1 MSEERFIARQ
11 PIFDAALHVVAY
23 ELLFRSDLDNYCKML
38 DTTQASST
46 VISDSVLLF
55 DLAKLTDGRGAFVNI
70 GRDGLLN
77 EHVRLLPSDVV
88 TVEVLESVVPDGPVI
103 DACRALKDAGY
114 RLALDDFI
122 DGPGMRPLVD
132 LADVI
137 KVDLRSTP
145 EPVGDVV
152 ARLSRPGLQW
162 LAEKVETREEFQLAA
177 AAGCTL
183 FQGYFFARPVVMAGK
198 DVPGFKA
205 AYLELLRDI
214 NREPFDLNR
223 LEQVLKR
230 DVSIAYKFLRY
241 INSAA
246 VGLRNRVSSI
256 RETLLLLG
264 QRNIRTLASVWA
276 LAGMGQDRPEALLV
290 LSLTRARFCE
300 GLAGLAGMEHRQSEL
315 FLVGMLSVVDAI
327 MGRPMASVVA
337 ELPLS
342 EDARLALVDHQG
354 PLQPVMDC
362 TLAYEQGDWDR
373 AQGLALAL
381 GVPPAKVPD
390 LYLESLPVDVAAL
403 MGSA

>member
-1 MSEERFIARQ
+1 VS
-11 PIFDAALHVVAY
+11 
-23 ELLFRSDLDNYCKML
+23 
-38 DTTQASST
+38 QASST

-70 GRDGLLN
+70 GRDGLLH
-77 EHVRLLPSDVV
+77 EHARLLPNDVV
-88 TVEVLESVVPDGPVI
+88 TVEVLESVVPDEPVI
-103 DACRALKDAGY
+103 AACRALKDAGY
-114 RLALDDFI
+114 RLALDDFV
-122 DGPGMRPLVD
+122 DSPPMRPLID

-145 EPVGDVV
+145 EPLAPLVK
-152 ARLSRPGLQW
+152 RLSRPGLQW
-162 LAEKVETREEFQLAA
+162 LAEKVETREEFEAAA
-177 AAGCTL
+177 AAGCEF
-183 FQGYFFARPVVMAGK
+183 FQGYFFARPLVMARK

-214 NREPFDLNR
+214 NREPFDLNL

-264 QRNIRTLASVWA
+264 QRRIQMLASVWA

-300 GLAGLAGMEHRQSEL
+300 GLAPLAGMEHRQAEL
-315 FLVGMLSVVDAI
+315 FLVGMLSLVDAI
-327 MGRPMASVVA
+327 MGRPMESVVDQ
-337 ELPLS
+337 LPLS
-342 EDARLALVDHQG
+342 EDARLTLVEHRG
-354 PLQPVMDC
+354 PLQPIMDC
-362 TLAYEQGDWDR
+362 TLAYERGDWDR
-373 AQGLALAL
+373 ARHLAAAL
-381 GVPPAKVPD
+381 GVPSAAIPD
-390 LYLESLPVDVAAL
+390 LYLASLPVDIAAL
-403 MGSA
+403 TGSS

>member
-11 PIFDAALHVVAY
+11 PIFDTALHVVAY
-23 ELLFRSDLDNYCKML
+23 ELLFRSDLDNYCKLL

-55 DLAKLTDGRGAFVNI
+55 DLAKLTDGRSAFVNI

-77 EHVRLLPSDVV
+77 EHVRLLPSDAV
-88 TVEVLESVVPDGPVI
+88 TVEVLESVVPDEPVI

-122 DGPGMRPLVD
+122 DSPGMRPLID

-145 EPVGDVV
+145 EPVADLV

-162 LAEKVETREEFQLAA
+162 LAEKVETREEFQLAS

-205 AYLELLRDI
+205 TYLELLRDI
-214 NREPFDLNR
+214 NREPYDINL

-246 VGLRNRVSSI
+246 VGLRNHVSSI

-264 QRNIRTLASVWA
+264 QRNIRMLASIWA

-300 GLAGLAGMEHRQSEL
+300 GLAGLAGMEHRQAEL

-327 MGRPMASVVA
+327 MGRPMASIVA

-342 EDARLALVDHQG
+342 EEARLALVEHQG

-373 AQGLALAL
+373 AQTLALAL

-403 MGSA
+403 MGSR